1 MQDQYVGDVGDF
13 GKYGLLRW
21 LCGMTGADG
30 RPALSLGVVW
40 YRVPNEGGND
50 GKNLSY
56 LDPLP
61 KNLRRFGECDQ
72 PLYDAL
78 FDIVYDRSY
87 PIVQRER
94 RNVQAVQ
101 EAAIFPPGTAF
112 YEDRL
117 TFDGM
122 RSIGPAASKARC
134 AVRTHWFQKALE
146 VREGRHLIFVDP
158 DNGLE
163 IPSTQRHHKRGPKYV
178 FYEEIARFL
187 ERGQSVIVIHHAG
200 RKKNQTV
207 KKQIQNLVDRIR
219 TQIRGAGSTF
229 ALRYHCGAPVR
240 VFFVIPAK
248 RDQDILL
255 SRAEQLTQGVWSE
268 HFSLVDPE
276 SI

>member
-40 YRVPNEGGND
+40 YRVLNEGGND

-72 PLYDAL
+72 SLYDAL

-87 PIVQRER
+87 PIVQRAS

-101 EAAIFPPGTAF
+101 EAGIFPSSTVFCPTPLIVDGKPV
-112 YEDRL
+112 DR
-117 TFDGM
+117 
-122 RSIGPAASKARC
+122 SQWAQAAWE
-134 AVRTHWFQKALE
+134 RT
-146 VREGRHLIFVDP
+146 EGCKLVFLDP

-178 FYEEIARFL
+178 FYDEIARFL
-187 ERGQSVIVIHHAG
+187 ERGRSVIVIHHAG
-200 RKKNQTV
+200 RKRNQTV
-207 KKQIQNLVDRIR
+207 KKQTQTLLDKIR
-219 TQIRGAGSTF
+219 TEIRGAGSTF

-255 SRAEQLTQGVWSE
+255 SRAEQLTQGAWSG